1 MNGDD
6 GLCNLLKAQN
16 LIAME
21 AIKIAETL
29 MEAAMGIGNHSC
41 LVSDVLFRA
50 KEVLITAKAYAKIKC
65 VQAAGTEP
73 ADLSWWSLLDAWFPP
88 IRNNTPL
95 CYPEALLFLG
105 WGTYT

>member
-16 LIAME
+16 LIATE
-21 AIKIAETL
+21 AIKIVETI
-29 MEAAMGIGNHSC
+29 MKAAMGNHSSF
-41 LVSDVLFRA
+41 VSDVLVQA
-50 KEVLITAKAYAKIKC
+50 KEVLITAKAYAKVKC

-73 ADLSWWSLLDAWFPP
+73 ADLSWWSLLEAWFPP